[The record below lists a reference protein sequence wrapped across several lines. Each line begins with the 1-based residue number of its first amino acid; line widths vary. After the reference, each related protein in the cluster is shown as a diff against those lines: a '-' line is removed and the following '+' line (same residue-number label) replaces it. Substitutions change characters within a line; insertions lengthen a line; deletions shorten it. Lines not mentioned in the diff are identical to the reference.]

1 MSVYHNITDIADDL
15 TKVKYAVLEPMQ
27 NTLFYTQAMIGD
39 YKYSARANDAHGW
52 LICDG
57 RTLDRETYSA
67 LYDVIGISFGS
78 TTSTNFKLP
87 DFRGR
92 VPGGIGQGFQL
103 TNRALGASVGAETH
117 VLSIN
122 EMPSHDHSGTTGST
136 SGGSDGT
143 QTIAASGGGGLTAN
157 DEGSHT
163 HSIAS
168 QGGGLAHNNMQPTL
182 FGGNVMI
189 FAGNFL
195 QQVEA
200 GDL

>member
-15 TKVKYAVLEPMQ
+15 TKVKYAVIEPMQ
-27 NTLFYTQAMIGD
+27 NTLFYSQAMIGD
-39 YKYSARANDAHGW
+39 YKYSARANDVHGW

-57 RTLDRETYSA
+57 RALDRDTYSA

-78 TTSTNFKLP
+78 TSSTNFKLP

-92 VPGGIGQGFQL
+92 AVGGIGQGFEL

-122 EMPSHDHSGTTGST
+122 EMPSHDHSGSTGST
-136 SGGSDGT
+136 TGGSVDT
-143 QTIAASGGGGLTAN
+143 QTIAASGDGGLTAN
-157 DEGSHT
+157 DEGSHS
-163 HSIAS
+163 HSISA

>member
-1 MSVYHNITDIADDL
+1 MSVYHNVTDIADDL

-27 NTLFYTQAMIGD
+27 NTLFYSQAMIGD

-57 RTLDRETYSA
+57 RALDRETYSA

-78 TTSTNFKLP
+78 SSSTNFKLP

-92 VPGGIGQGFQL
+92 ALGGIGQGFQL
-103 TNRALGASVGAETH
+103 TNRTLGASVGAETH

-122 EMPSHDHSGTTGST
+122 EMPSHNHSGTTGST
-136 SGGSDGT
+136 TGGSDDT
-143 QTIAASGGGGLTAN
+143 QTIAASSGGGLTAN

-163 HSIAS
+163 HSIPS